1 MQTTPYRQNRRPTRV
16 AAALSLAMMLP
27 GGVALA
33 DEGLWQRETLT
44 GDWGGARTALKDK
57 GVTVGIIYIG
67 ETLAVLSGGLRR
79 EASYQGRLEVSV
91 DTDLD
96 KLMGWA
102 GASTHIKGYQ
112 LHQSTRNVGQNVGGI
127 SDVSNIDAVPATRL
141 FTAWFQQTFLDDRL
155 SIRAGKLAAD
165 DEFIASASAATFI
178 NATFG
183 WAPILGSNMR
193 SGGPVFPLG
202 GPGVRVQVSPTKEF
216 AILGAV
222 FAGDPAGRDCNDLA
236 QICNRDGLKF
246 STAGGSLWMGE
257 LQFLVNSGPQ
267 ATGLPGVY
275 KIGFWHAT
283 ADYADQRFGIDAG
296 GAVVGLAVEPDAR
309 AIQHKGNGGIYGVA
323 DQMVWRGD
331 ARSVNLFMRAG
342 VSPSD
347 RNLLSFYVDGGI
359 VMKGVLAGRP
369 DDRLAFGVGYAEV
382 SPNVSAFDR
391 DTLSA
396 NGPPYPVRSNET
408 VFELTYI
415 AQVAPWWSIQP
426 DLQYIVRP
434 GGGVPDPN
442 DPTRTVGN
450 ALVAGVRSTI
460 NF

>member
-1 MQTTPYRQNRRPTRV
+1 MQSTLFPLHRRPTRV
-16 AAALSLAMMLP
+16 AAALTLAMLLP
-27 GGVALA
+27 AGGALA
-33 DEGLWQRETLT
+33 DDGLWQRETLT

-57 GVTVGIIYIG
+57 GVTVGIIYIN

-79 EASYQGRLEVSV
+79 EATYQGRLEVSV
-91 DTDLD
+91 DTDLE
-96 KLMGWA
+96 KLMGWN

-112 LHQSTRNVGQNVGGI
+112 LHQSERNVGQNVGGI

-165 DEFIASASAATFI
+165 DEFVTSASAATFI

-193 SGGPVFPLG
+193 SGGPAFPLG
-202 GPGVRVQVSPTKEF
+202 APGVRVQVNPTKEF

-222 FAGDPAGRDCNDLA
+222 FAGDPAGRNCTVAA
-236 QICNRDGLKF
+236 QVCNRHGTKF
-246 STAGGSLWMGE
+246 SFAGGALWMGE
-257 LQFLVNSGPQ
+257 LQYSINAGAHP
-267 ATGLPGVY
+267 AGLPGVY

-296 GAVVGLAVEPDAR
+296 GAVVGLAFDPGAR

-323 DQMVWRGD
+323 DQMIWRGD

-342 VSPSD
+342 VSPDD
-347 RNLLSFYVDGGI
+347 RNLLSFYVDGGV

-369 DDRLAFGVGYAEV
+369 EDKLAFGVGYAEV

-434 GGGVPDPN
+434 GGGVPGPN
-442 DPTRTVGN
+442 DPSRTVGN
-450 ALVAGVRSTI
+450 ALVAGVRSVI